1 MEKIGVIEKIDKLLN
16 SKLKYEELFN
26 LKLEYITCTVKY
38 NGEVVDTVKFDGE
51 LFETLKKVVKF
62 YIDATYNTDKDYWT
76 YVKVDVKVKTSYTVN
91 ESFLEERHIQKEFKE
106 SSDSYFEEYNNDMV
120 WKMIRFMGKEL
131 FKLEIFP
138 HTGLDATP
146 CIHFTKKKQIDYNLI
161 ITTQEPV

>member
-1 MEKIGVIEKIDKLLN
+1 MKKIGNIEKIDKLLN

-38 NGEVVDTVKFDGE
+38 NGEVVDTVKFEGE

-62 YIDATYNTDKDYWT
+62 YIDATDKTDKDYWT

-120 WKMIRFMGKEL
+120 WKMIHFMSKEL
-131 FKLEIFP
+131 FKLETLL
-138 HTGLDATP
+138 HTGFDATP
-146 CIHFTKKKQIDYNLI
+146 CIHSSKEKQIDYNLI